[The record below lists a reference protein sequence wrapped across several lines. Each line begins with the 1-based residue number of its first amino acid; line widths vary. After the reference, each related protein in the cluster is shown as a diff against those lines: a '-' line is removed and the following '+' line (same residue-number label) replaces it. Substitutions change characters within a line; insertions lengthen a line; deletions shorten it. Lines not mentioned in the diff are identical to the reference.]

1 MKFSRETFVA
11 CLGLMQSLEAVS
23 LRTFA
28 KNRRLPNWLK
38 NQKRQFNNYHNRHLG
53 KGMKNRRNFGNFH
66 FAQDLQECAL
76 TKNTDGRLQVDCED
90 HFEALLSDIYDGFF
104 ENQSGAVKAIPSNQV
119 KSGHQGPRHENNQAV
134 RQ

>member
-1 MKFSRETFVA
+1 MKISQEIILI
-11 CLGLMQSLEAVS
+11 CLCLMQAFEAVS

-53 KGMKNRRNFGNFH
+53 KGIKNRRNFGNFH

-76 TKNTDGRLQVDCED
+76 IKNTDGRLKVQCED

-104 ENQSGAVKAIPSNQV
+104 ENGDVVVKPKRATNR
-119 KSGHQGPRHENNQAV
+119 GHQGTQHENQSIKE
-134 RQ
+134 

>member
-1 MKFSRETFVA
+1 MMHAF
-11 CLGLMQSLEAVS
+11 EAVS

-76 TKNTDGRLQVDCED
+76 IKNTDGRLKVECED

-104 ENQSGAVKAIPSNQV
+104 ENGNAVV
-119 KSGHQGPRHENNQAV
+119 KPKPTTNRGHQGTQDENQSLK
-134 RQ
+134 Q

>member
-1 MKFSRETFVA
+1 MKISQEIILI
-11 CLGLMQSLEAVS
+11 CLCLMQAFEAVS

-53 KGMKNRRNFGNFH
+53 KGIKNRRNFGNFH

-76 TKNTDGRLQVDCED
+76 IKNTDGRLKVQCED

-104 ENQSGAVKAIPSNQV
+104 ENGDVVVKPKRTTNR
-119 KSGHQGPRHENNQAV
+119 GHQGTQHENQSIKE
-134 RQ
+134 

>member
-1 MKFSRETFVA
+1 MKISQEIILV
-11 CLGLMQSLEAVS
+11 CVCLMQAFEAVS

-38 NQKRQFNNYHNRHLG
+38 NQKRQFSNYHNRHLG
-53 KGMKNRRNFGNFH
+53 RGMKNRRNFGNFH

-76 TKNTDGRLQVDCED
+76 IKNTDGRLKVECED

-104 ENQSGAVKAIPSNQV
+104 ENGNAVVKPKPAGAR
-119 KSGHQGPRHENNQAV
+119 GHQGTQHENNQSMKE
-134 RQ
+134 

>member
-1 MKFSRETFVA
+1 MKIFQEIVLISL
-11 CLGLMQSLEAVS
+11 CLMQAFEAVS

-53 KGMKNRRNFGNFH
+53 KGIKNRRNFGNFH

-76 TKNTDGRLQVDCED
+76 IKNTDGRLKVQCED

-104 ENQSGAVKAIPSNQV
+104 ENGDVVVKPKRATTR
-119 KSGHQGPRHENNQAV
+119 GHQGTQHENQSIKE
-134 RQ
+134 